1 MVGGRELAA
10 SSGLA
15 LWCWLNI
22 LAEKIGFPYGGYRKG
37 QLLHK
42 VVQADQFL
50 QDRAG
55 STGLR
60 PSHAGKL
67 LGGDNSDVLNLNC
80 WRRLHVGF

>member
-1 MVGGRELAA
+1 METVVGGRELAA

-67 LGGDNSDVLNLNC
+67 LGVSS
-80 WRRLHVGF
+80 RRIIPRGN